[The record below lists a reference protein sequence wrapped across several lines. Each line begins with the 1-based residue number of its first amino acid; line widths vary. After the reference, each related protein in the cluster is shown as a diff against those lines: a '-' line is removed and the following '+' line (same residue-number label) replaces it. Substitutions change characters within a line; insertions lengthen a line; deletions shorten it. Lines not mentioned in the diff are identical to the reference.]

1 MTDLSTSRHPLG
13 AVTAGFLRVR
23 RGLGD
28 TTIST
33 TTRGTDLFEARW
45 QRCPP
50 TVDVRA
56 GTVTLKFPLLCPWR
70 TVRAHELALHG
81 SIPWSI
87 DIEGGAKNVAADLSG
102 SDLRALDVNG
112 GASEVTADLA
122 RPTGLVPIRFGSV
135 HRVTLRRPSGVPI
148 RVRVSG
154 GASRLTVDQRT
165 MGAVGGPV
173 DWSSPDFG
181 DAIDR
186 YDVLIAGAARHLT
199 IKEVP

>member
-1 MTDLSTSRHPLG
+1 MTELSTSRHPLG

-33 TTRGTDLFEARW
+33 TSRGTDLFEARW

-56 GTVTLKFPLLCPWR
+56 GTVTLRFPLVCPWR

-81 SIPWSI
+81 AIPWSI
-87 DIEGGAKNVAADLSG
+87 DIGGGAKNVAADLSG

-112 GASEVTADLA
+112 GVSGMTVDLG
-122 RPTGLVPIRFGSV
+122 RPTAMVPIRFGAV
-135 HRVTLRRPSGVPI
+135 HSVTLRRPAGVPV
-148 RVRVSG
+148 RVGVSG
-154 GASRLTVDQRT
+154 GVSRLTVDERT

-173 DWSSPDFG
+173 NWSSPDFD

-186 YDVLIAGAARHLT
+186 YDVLITGAARDLT
-199 IKEVP
+199 VKELP